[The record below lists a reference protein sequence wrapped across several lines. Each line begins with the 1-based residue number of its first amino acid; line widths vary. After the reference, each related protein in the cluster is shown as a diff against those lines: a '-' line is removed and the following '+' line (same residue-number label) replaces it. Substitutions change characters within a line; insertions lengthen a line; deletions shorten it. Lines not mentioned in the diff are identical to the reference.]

1 MPPSRLVP
9 SILPWCYND
18 PDPVAKELD
27 KKFGANQYRL
37 SSFANAPKKV
47 KGNQYLVEAPRKLQ
61 PGEIRQIHDNVKW
74 HYRE

>member
-37 SSFANAPKKV
+37 SV